1 VPQKKKQKRGR
12 RRRKRKK
19 KKKTRVRLDAAHVVI
34 APLSNVLN
42 PNKGE
47 YVVWM

>member
-1 VPQKKKQKRGR
+1 LGSSATEEGEKEEEEEEEEKNK
-12 RRRKRKK
+12 
-19 KKKTRVRLDAAHVVI
+19 RVRLDAAHVVI
-34 APLSNVLN
+34 TPLSNVLN

>member
-1 VPQKKKQKRGR
+1 VPHKKKEK
-12 RRRKRKK
+12 KRKK
-19 KKKTRVRLDAAHVVI
+19 RVRLDASHVVI